1 MSSDAGILAPRSH
14 LGEASPAPADV
25 LRLSGALL
33 MFALPARRG
42 HSAGPASV

>member
-14 LGEASPAPADV
+14 LGEASPDPAGG

-33 MFALPARRG
+33 MLALPARRG

>member
-1 MSSDAGILAPRSH
+1 MSSDAEILAPRSH
-14 LGEASPAPADV
+14 LGGASQDAVGV

-33 MFALPARRG
+33 MLAPPGRPG